1 MELIDMK
8 WSRELEQIMTEDK
21 RRKWT
26 MTKHIYQSFFVTPNL
41 IKRLNV
47 INCYFTN
54 KMLIQRSRSRI
65 VNGIIFFSATLM
77 FPIYTTLYSST
88 LM

>member
-26 MTKHIYQSFFVTPNL
+26 MTKHIYQSFIVTPNL
-41 IKRLNV
+41 EREVWRLKIWFNPP
-47 INCYFTN
+47 F
-54 KMLIQRSRSRI
+54 L
-65 VNGIIFFSATLM
+65 
-77 FPIYTTLYSST
+77 
-88 LM
+88 